1 MKPLILDSALGT
13 ELENRGEYL
22 PSFKTSIWSAY
33 SLIHNPEVIKQ
44 IHIDNIEAG
53 ADVITTSNYPKF
65 DETSINNSKKL
76 IRRVLSATIENP
88 DNPES
93 LNFFQSDTYRFY
105 FLMSFMK
112 EALEGNEISQ
122 EYAISLVPKKFASR
136 IKRLQVLKQ
145 AVQLGYIIEK
155 SSEVD
160 RRRRIYFPSELL
172 LNDFVKYAND
182 SDRQVKLDKSA

>member
-1 MKPLILDSALGT
+1 
-13 ELENRGEYL
+13 
-22 PSFKTSIWSAY
+22 
-33 SLIHNPEVIKQ
+33 VIF
-44 IHIDNIEAG
+44 
-53 ADVITTSNYPKF
+53 SKF

-112 EALEGNEISQ
+112 EALDGNEISQ

-182 SDRQVKLDKSA
+182 SNKQVKLDKSA

>member
-1 MKPLILDSALGT
+1 MIFS
-13 ELENRGEYL
+13 
-22 PSFKTSIWSAY
+22 
-33 SLIHNPEVIKQ
+33 
-44 IHIDNIEAG
+44 
-53 ADVITTSNYPKF
+53 KF

-76 IRRVLSATIENP
+76 IRRVLSSTIENP

-155 SSEVD
+155 SSKVD

-172 LNDFVKYAND
+172 LNDFVQYAND
-182 SDRQVKLDKSA
+182 SDKQVKLDKSA